1 MTLYD
6 IVTQAMVSLG
16 FETDAQSM
24 EAWKDKLVM
33 YLNDGAEDIAKYL
46 NLRRTDT
53 DVPVTNG
60 ILRLDDLSAQCVKIV
75 DVRKNGSSISFT
87 TGPASDEIT
96 VGTEGN
102 VDVEYRYVPPRISND
117 IDVPGIPIYLHS
129 LLVPYIVYSQH
140 ITLDP
145 TMQRRADAFYQIYS
159 QGLRRARKNHG
170 ETDVY
175 NFTNTGW

>member
-1 MTLYD
+1 MTLYE

-46 NLRRTDT
+46 NLRKTDR
-53 DVPVTNG
+53 DVPVTGGVLN
-60 ILRLDDLSAQCVKIV
+60 LDDLSAQCVKIV
-75 DVRKNGSSISFT
+75 NVKKNGSEVSFE
-87 TGPASDEIT
+87 TGASSNEIN
-96 VGTEGN
+96 VGAEGT

-117 IDVPGIPIYLHS
+117 IDVPGIPEYLHS
-129 LLVPYIVYSQH
+129 LLVPYVVYSQH

-145 TMQRRADAFYQIYS
+145 TMQRRADAFYQIYAS
-159 QGLRRARKNHG
+159 GLRRARKNHG
-170 ETDVY
+170 ESNVY
-175 NFTNTGW
+175 NFKNTGW